1 MMSRRIPL
9 DDFQRG
15 QALAYRNVGK
25 GVKEI
30 AHISVTGPNAIS
42 NFI

>member
-1 MMSRRIPL
+1 MSKRTPL
-9 DDFQRG
+9 DDFQRVQG
-15 QALAYRNVGK
+15 LAYRNVGK

-30 AHISVTGPNAIS
+30 AHISITGANAIS